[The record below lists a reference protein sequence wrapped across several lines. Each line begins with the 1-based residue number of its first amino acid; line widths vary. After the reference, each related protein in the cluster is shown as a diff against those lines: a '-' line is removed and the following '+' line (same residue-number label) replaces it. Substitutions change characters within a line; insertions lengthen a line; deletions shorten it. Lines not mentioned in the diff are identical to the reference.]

1 MKNNCFMYYNEKD
14 SIVTFELEPFV
25 RIQKLIAEKFPPNGI
40 QKDIDKFD
48 KLLLQSLEEI
58 FEIKIARNPEEVAEE
73 VIDLMMYL
81 GSLYNT
87 MKDYSKEIEIPKHHF
102 NVTMKNNKDIMNG
115 KLYDVLD
122 YVENSLFSIRRQYP
136 ERKWHK
142 EYNISSIDKEKRF
155 NTTLYVILE
164 CIKKVAEVL
173 FEMVLDE
180 ERLIELINYKQ
191 NYILSI
197 NNPVQVS

>member
-1 MKNNCFMYYNEKD
+1 MYYNEKD

-180 ERLIELINYKQ
+180 EKLIELINYKQ

>member
-180 ERLIELINYKQ
+180 EKLIELINYKQ

>member
-102 NVTMKNNKDIMNG
+102 NVTMKNNKDVINS

>member
-1 MKNNCFMYYNEKD
+1 VKNNCFMYYNEKD

>member
-1 MKNNCFMYYNEKD
+1 MYYNEKD

-102 NVTMKNNKDIMNG
+102 NVTMKNNKDVINS

>member
-1 MKNNCFMYYNEKD
+1 VKNNCFMYYNEKD

-180 ERLIELINYKQ
+180 EKLIELINYKQ